1 MTRRDPVLFAWAI
14 GLGIAAL
21 VYVVGPDHF
30 LFRLENALHIF
41 AWQVAELLADLSAT
55 ALDLV
60 RALSIGLFV
69 TFLGLAATVSRR
81 GGRSR
86 GAMIVV
92 SIVFLVLVGGAT
104 AGDPARWL
112 AALVLSGVA
121 AAVMTGRLRQTGL
134 PAPIRTA
141 L

>member
-1 MTRRDPVLFAWAI
+1 MTRRDPVLFAWAA

-30 LFRLENALHIF
+30 LFRLENALHVL
-41 AWQVAELLADLSAT
+41 AWQIAEILADLSAT

-60 RALSIGLFV
+60 RALSIGLFF

-86 GAMIVV
+86 GAMVVV

-104 AGDPARWL
+104 SGDPARWL
-112 AALVLSGVA
+112 AALVLSGLA
-121 AAVMTGRLRQTGL
+121 AAVMTGRLRHAGV
-134 PAPIRTA
+134 PARV
-141 L
+141 